1 MRGSHNT
8 LKDELVLVKLAIDEP
23 SAFARLYDHYFP
35 IVFKYV
41 LYRVCD
47 AQAADDISS
56 MIFERVL
63 LGIANYRPKQAPF
76 RAWLFGM
83 AHHVVSDHFRY
94 QSKHR
99 WHSLDALKNM
109 GSNDPPPEEV
119 AISNELNDRLL
130 EALGCLTDRQRD
142 LIALKVVAGLNNRQ
156 IARLTEMS
164 ESNVGVTFYRTIRKL
179 RNELK
184 ENGVIDG

>member
-23 SAFARLYDHYFP
+23 SAFARLYDYYFP
-35 IVFKYV
+35 LVFKYV

-47 AQAADDISS
+47 TQAADDISS
-56 MIFERVL
+56 KIFERVL
-63 LGIANYRPKQAPF
+63 LGIGNYRPEQAPF
-76 RAWLFGM
+76 RAWLFGL
-83 AHHVVSDHFRY
+83 AHHVVSDHFRS
-94 QSKHR
+94 QSKRR
-99 WHSLDALKNM
+99 WFSLEVLKDM
-109 GSNDPPPEEV
+109 VSNDPPPEEV
-119 AISNELNDRLL
+119 VISTEMNDRLL
-130 EALGCLTDRQRD
+130 EVLGCLTDRQRD

-156 IARLTEMS
+156 IAKLTDMS